1 MNTTLYSDQ
10 QVVQE
15 INQVSD
21 YNENTTLSLG
31 TSQEI
36 ISKEDNQ
43 EVSEMETTL
52 QTEIVQEMIVKTESN
67 ETLTEDNVTVVSK
80 QPIEISTEISTNQS
94 IAPSIDGEI
103 STETAQGPVT
113 EETIEMQAST
123 ELTEEPVDD
132 GEEITEL
139 VEIVMTT
146 IENLVLK
153 ETEEE
158 NEATEVI
165 TEKTLPIKPIP
176 EVTTEAEL
184 PIISLNPAE
193 ITKRPPTDNKL
204 ITNEPVEQKI
214 ETETNYLGLY
224 ITLLCICGLLAVF
237 LVYLAIKHKWGR
249 RIFPK
254 SSTNVPLS
262 HKLRTGRPSTARN
275 SDKEDLVQ
283 SHHEMQEVA

>member
-67 ETLTEDNVTVVSK
+67 ETLTEDEVTDASE
-80 QPIEISTEISTNQS
+80 QPSEISTNQS

-184 PIISLNPAE
+184 PIISLNPAD
-193 ITKRPPTDNKL
+193 ITKKPPTDNKL

-254 SSTNVPLS
+254 SSPNVPLS